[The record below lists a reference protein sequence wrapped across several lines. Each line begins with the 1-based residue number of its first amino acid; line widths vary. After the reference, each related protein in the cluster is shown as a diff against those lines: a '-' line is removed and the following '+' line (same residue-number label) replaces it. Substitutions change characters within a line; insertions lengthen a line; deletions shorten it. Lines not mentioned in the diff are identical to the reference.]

1 MLTSWPH
8 EETNV
13 FHYGFL
19 SSRTSAALDDY
30 LDTKQVSTPSRVVLE
45 EANHLLEE
53 ILSAQKNFGKE
64 KDSAISSETT
74 LSGFGCALEVI
85 IANRSDFKVE
95 SLYDFATMF
104 ETLNST
110 IEQLLNGSQAKK
122 TDVETTRMFFMRF
135 SQLMLAQISSP
146 TEAQSMVF

>member
-1 MLTSWPH
+1 MLTSWPR

-30 LDTKQVSTPSRVVLE
+30 LDTKLVSSPSRAILE

-53 ILSAQKNFGKE
+53 ILSAQKYFGKE
-64 KDSAISSETT
+64 KDAVISSDTT
-74 LSGFGCALEVI
+74 LNGFGCALEVI
-85 IANRSDFKVE
+85 IANRSDFKVD
-95 SLYDFATMF
+95 SLYDFAAMF
-104 ETLNST
+104 ETLNNT
-110 IEQLLNGSQAKK
+110 IEQLLKGNQVKK

-146 TEAQSMVF
+146 IEAQSIGF

>member
-30 LDTKQVSTPSRVVLE
+30 LDTKRVSTPSRVVLE

-64 KDSAISSETT
+64 KDAAISSETT

-85 IANRSDFKVE
+85 IANRNDFKVE

-104 ETLNST
+104 ETLNNT

>member
-30 LDTKQVSTPSRVVLE
+30 LDTKQVSTPSRAVLK

-64 KDSAISSETT
+64 KDAAISSETT
-74 LSGFGCALEVI
+74 LNGFGCALEVI

-110 IEQLLNGSQAKK
+110 IEQLLNGNQVRRN
-122 TDVETTRMFFMRF
+122 DVETTRMFFMRF

-146 TEAQSMVF
+146 IEAQSIRF

>member
-8 EETNV
+8 EDTNV

-30 LDTKQVSTPSRVVLE
+30 LDTKNVSTPSRAVLE
-45 EANHLLEE
+45 EANQLLEE

-64 KDSAISSETT
+64 KDAAISSETT
-74 LSGFGCALEVI
+74 LNGFGCALEVI

-104 ETLNST
+104 ETLNNT
-110 IEQLLNGSQAKK
+110 IEQLLSGNSVKRN
-122 TDVETTRMFFMRF
+122 DVETTRMFFMRF

-146 TEAQSMVF
+146 TELQSMVF